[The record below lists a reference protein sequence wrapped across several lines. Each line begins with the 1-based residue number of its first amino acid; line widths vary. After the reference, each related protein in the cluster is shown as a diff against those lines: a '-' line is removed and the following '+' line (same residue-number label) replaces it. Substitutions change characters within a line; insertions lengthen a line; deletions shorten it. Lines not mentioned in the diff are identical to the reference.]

1 MLRGYVRNVLGGMD
15 MDKKTKKNT
24 VTRKASTRG
33 TKSITSSN
41 KKQKKQVNL
50 FKKIYDFAMQH
61 KIICGIFLVVILI
74 IIFTLLFLRISLNF
88 TVLTINEDKYSK
100 ADMNMS
106 LYNSKYSYFGKD
118 ASEISDA
125 TLDEK
130 ITSLNMTV
138 SEYLKEEAVLE
149 LKYRSAINEI
159 AKENNISLTKKDIKD
174 IDSDMKNVI
183 KSFNGHSKFR
193 SFLRKNKINERAYRS
208 YLESNKLYEKVY
220 KKLYSKGKK
229 NYLTKDEI
237 EKYTS
242 SYKED
247 YYKVNQI
254 VLAIVDNDT
263 LESLSDTEVNQK
275 KVLIETIQKEIESG
289 ADFLE
294 LVDKYSEEAS
304 DDNNLYF
311 TKDDVLEEIYNAVK
325 DLEDNEVSDII
336 KTKYAYSIIKRLPL
350 DDKKLSKYL
359 VEKAKA
365 KLNDNIT
372 ERVEDYKVFYENA
385 YKNIK

>member
-1 MLRGYVRNVLGGMD
+1 MRNVLGGMD

-24 VTRKASTRG
+24 VTRKASTRR

-41 KKQKKQVNL
+41 KKQKNQVNF

-74 IIFTLLFLRISLNF
+74 IIFTLLFLKISLNF
-88 TVLTINEDKYSK
+88 TALTINEDKYSK

-159 AKENNISLTKKDIKD
+159 AKENNISLTKKDMKD
-174 IDSDMKNVI
+174 IDNDMKNVI

-311 TKDDVLEEIYNAVK
+311 TKDDVLEEVYNAVK
-325 DLEDNEVSDII
+325 DLSDNEVSDII

-359 VEKAKA
+359 AKKAKV
-365 KLNDNIT
+365 KLNDNIA

>member
-1 MLRGYVRNVLGGMD
+1 MRNVLGGMD

-24 VTRKASTRG
+24 VTKKKSTRG
-33 TKSITSSN
+33 TCITSSN
-41 KKQKKQVNL
+41 KKQKKQVNF
-50 FKKIYDFAMQH
+50 FKKIYNFAMQH

-74 IIFTLLFLRISLNF
+74 IIFTLLFLKISLNF

-106 LYNSKYSYFGKD
+106 LYNSKYSYFSKD

-159 AKENNISLTKKDIKD
+159 AKENNISLTKKDMKD
-174 IDSDMKNVI
+174 IDNDMKNVI

-359 VEKAKA
+359 AKKAKV
-365 KLNDNIT
+365 KLNDNIA
-372 ERVEDYKVFYENA
+372 ERVEDYKVFYENT

>member
-1 MLRGYVRNVLGGMD
+1 MRNVLGGMD

-24 VTRKASTRG
+24 VTRKASTRR

-41 KKQKKQVNL
+41 KKQKNQVNF

-74 IIFTLLFLRISLNF
+74 IIFTLLFLKISLNF
-88 TVLTINEDKYSK
+88 TALTINEDKYSK

-159 AKENNISLTKKDIKD
+159 AKENNISLTKKDMKD
-174 IDSDMKNVI
+174 IDSDMKSVI

-311 TKDDVLEEIYNAVK
+311 TKDDVLEEVYNAVK
-325 DLEDNEVSDII
+325 DLSDNEVSDII

-359 VEKAKA
+359 AEKAKA

>member
-1 MLRGYVRNVLGGMD
+1 MRNVLGGMD

-24 VTRKASTRG
+24 VTRKASTRR

-41 KKQKKQVNL
+41 KKQKNQVNF

-74 IIFTLLFLRISLNF
+74 IIFTLLFLKISLNF
-88 TVLTINEDKYSK
+88 TALTINEDKYSK

-159 AKENNISLTKKDIKD
+159 AKENNISLTKKDMKD
-174 IDSDMKNVI
+174 IDSDMKSVI

-311 TKDDVLEEIYNAVK
+311 TKDDVLEEVYNAVK
-325 DLEDNEVSDII
+325 DLNDNEVSDII

-359 VEKAKA
+359 AEKAKA

>member
-1 MLRGYVRNVLGGMD
+1 MRNVLGGMD

-24 VTRKASTRG
+24 VTRKASTRR

-41 KKQKKQVNL
+41 KKQKNQVNF

-74 IIFTLLFLRISLNF
+74 IIFTLLFLKISLNF
-88 TVLTINEDKYSK
+88 TALTINEDKYSK

-159 AKENNISLTKKDIKD
+159 AKENNISLTKKDMKD
-174 IDSDMKNVI
+174 IDSDMKSVI

-311 TKDDVLEEIYNAVK
+311 TKDDVLEEVYNAVK
-325 DLEDNEVSDII
+325 DLGDNEVSDII

-359 VEKAKA
+359 AEKAKA